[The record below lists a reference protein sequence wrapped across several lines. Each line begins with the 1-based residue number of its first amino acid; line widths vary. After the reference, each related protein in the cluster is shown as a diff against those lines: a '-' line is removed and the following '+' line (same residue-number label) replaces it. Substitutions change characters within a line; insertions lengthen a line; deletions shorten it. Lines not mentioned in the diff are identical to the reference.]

1 MVVCDKSEVVAIW
14 RQPEVSIDL
23 TVGSGLMPSRMAS
36 ASAITVFISEN
47 FQNFPKLRPSCPFQL
62 LFSTRI
68 EKVSYGC
75 ILPRS

>member
-1 MVVCDKSEVVAIW
+1 MPGAIAFEEMVEMVVCDKSEVVVIW

-23 TVGSGLMPSRMAS
+23 TVGSINLTVGSGLMP
-36 ASAITVFISEN
+36 
-47 FQNFPKLRPSCPFQL
+47 
-62 LFSTRI
+62 RI